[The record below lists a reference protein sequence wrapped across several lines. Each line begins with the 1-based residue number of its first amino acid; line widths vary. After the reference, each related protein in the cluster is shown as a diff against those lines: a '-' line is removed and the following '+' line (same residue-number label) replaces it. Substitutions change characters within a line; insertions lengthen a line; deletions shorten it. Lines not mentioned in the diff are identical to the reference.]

1 MTNENEQSGKKPL
14 TLSRGKLE
22 LKKPVETQQ
31 VRQSFSHGRSKTVQV
46 EVKKKRVSTD
56 APAEALAL
64 AGAVPAGAVSA
75 NPAAAAVSAT
85 PPAPPPLKPVAAPTV
100 SEAPAPAP
108 VVEAPASATDAPAT
122 PVEVAPAPAPVVS
135 APLAPVIEAPAPVA
149 VAPLVETPT
158 EPVVPAQIRPAPVA
172 PVQAVRVQAGPATGT
187 VPLGTASRTPVA
199 AAPVA
204 PAPVA
209 AAAPVAQAP
218 RAPTPSADS
227 APDRMGG
234 RGGRVVTQPPRV
246 APPPQ
251 QRPGGNNNNQ
261 AAGGNRRPQALR
273 TLTEEERAQRVR
285 VLQEAQKRAEEDA
298 KRAAEDAVRKAI
310 EDAARKIREAEEA
323 VVRAAEDEI
332 RKKREAE
339 EAAVKAEQD
348 ARRKVEQEEAA
359 KRAAANPAPGGVV
372 RENASNRVAVPT
384 VLPTGRVEEE
394 EDAAGRARRG
404 GGGGG
409 GGAPG
414 GAKRPP
420 PPPPR
425 RTTTDDRRRGGK
437 ITVNQALDSGD
448 QSRMRSMASMRRAR
462 EKERLRMLQRQQD
475 KVLREVII
483 PDAITVQ
490 ELASRMA
497 ERGGEVI
504 KALMRMGV
512 MATINQ
518 TIDSDTAEL
527 IVQEFGHTPKRASD
541 SDVEIGLH
549 GEADRNEEL
558 LDRAPVV
565 TVMGHVDH
573 GKTSLLDAL
582 RFTDVAGRE
591 AGGITQHIGAYQ
603 VKLASGAQ
611 ITFIDT
617 PGHEAFTEMRARGA
631 NVTDIVV
638 LVVAADDGIMPQ
650 TVEAI
655 RHAKAAGVP
664 IVVAINK
671 IDKPSANVAKVHNE
685 LLAHELVVEAL
696 GGDVIAI
703 EVSAKAR
710 TNLDKLEEAIL
721 LQAEILEL
729 KSNPNRPAEGIIVE
743 ARLDRGRGPV
753 ATCLI
758 QRGTLRVGDIF
769 VAGSE
774 WGRVRALVNDKGE
787 QVKEAGPSV
796 PVEVLGLQGTPMAG
810 DEMVVV
816 ESEVRA
822 RDVVQYRQQRRRD
835 ADAKR
840 GARGTVEQMLSQIA
854 AGEAK
859 ELPIVIKSDVQG
871 SLEAIIASI
880 GRLSTAEVTTRILS
894 SGVGAISESDVTL
907 ARASGAMIIA
917 FNVRANAQ
925 ARELARRDNVD
936 IRYYSIIY
944 NVVDDVKAALSGML
958 APEMRENFLGYAEI
972 REVFSLT
979 KSGSV
984 AGCMIT
990 EGIVKRGNKVRLL
1003 RDNVVI
1009 HEGTLK
1015 TLRRFKEEVKEVR
1028 SGFECGM
1035 AFDNYND
1042 LKIGDRIEC
1051 FEIVEE
1057 ARTL

>member
-22 LKKPVETQQ
+22 LKKPVETTQQ

-46 EVKKKRVSTD
+46 EVKKKRVHAD
-56 APAEALAL
+56 GPAEAA
-64 AGAVPAGAVSA
+64 A
-75 NPAAAAVSAT
+75 PAAPSAPQAIVPPVAAALSAT
-85 PPAPPPLKPVAAPTV
+85 PPAPAPLKPVA
-100 SEAPAPAP
+100 P
-108 VVEAPASATDAPAT
+108 VAVEAPK
-122 PVEVAPAPAPVVS
+122 PAP
-135 APLAPVIEAPAPVA
+135 EAP
-149 VAPLVETPT
+149 TPT
-158 EPVVPAQIRPAPVA
+158 VEPVVAPVPEA
-172 PVQAVRVQAGPATGT
+172 PKVDLPPVTVKAGPATGT
-187 VPLGTASRTPVA
+187 VPLGTASRTPAAAVPPAPAAVVA
-199 AAPVA
+199 PVPAAPVA
-204 PAPVA
+204 RPTPA
-209 AAAPVAQAP
+209 
-218 RAPTPSADS
+218 PSADR
-227 APDRMGG
+227 AADRMGG
-234 RGGRVVTQPPRV
+234 RGGRVVTPPQKV

-251 QRPGGNNNNQ
+251 QRPATGGNTGGGQ
-261 AAGGNRRPQALR
+261 GGNRRPQALR
-273 TLTEEERAQRVR
+273 TLTEEERAHRLR
-285 VLQEAQKRAEEDA
+285 VLQEAAKRAEEDA
-298 KRAAEDAVRKAI
+298 KRAAEEAVRR
-310 EDAARKIREAEEA
+310 AAEEEERKKREAEEA
-323 VVRAAEDEI
+323 VIRAAEEEI

-339 EAAVKAEQD
+339 EAVVRAEQD
-348 ARRKVEQEEAA
+348 ARRKLEQEEAA
-359 KRAAANPAPGGVV
+359 RRAAANPAPGGVV
-372 RENASNRVAVPT
+372 RESAVNRVAIPT
-384 VLPTGRVEEE
+384 VLPTARVED
-394 EDAAGRARRG
+394 EDEGASRARRG
-404 GGGGG
+404 GGGGAA
-409 GGAPG
+409 GA
-414 GAKRPP
+414 AKRPAP
-420 PPPPR
+420 AAPR
-425 RTTTDDRRRGGK
+425 RGPAGDDRRRGGK

-448 QSRMRSMASMRRAR
+448 QGRMRSMASMRRAR
-462 EKERLRMLQRQQD
+462 EKERLRQLQRQQD

-518 TIDSDTAEL
+518 TIDGDTAEL

-541 SDVEIGLH
+541 SDVEIGLR
-549 GEADRNEEL
+549 GEADRPDEL
-558 LDRAPVV
+558 LPRAPVV

-582 RFTDVAGRE
+582 RSTDVAGRE

-603 VKLASGAQ
+603 VKLESGAQ

-655 RHAKAAGVP
+655 QHAKAANVP

-729 KSNPNRPAEGIIVE
+729 TANPDRPAEGIIVE
-743 ARLDRGRGPV
+743 AKLDRGRGPV

-787 QVKEAGPSV
+787 QVREAGPSV

-816 ESEVRA
+816 DSEARA

-835 ADAKR
+835 AEAKR
-840 GARGTVEQMLSQIA
+840 GVRGTVEQMLSQIA

-859 ELPIVIKSDVQG
+859 ELPLVIKSDVQG
-871 SLEAIIASI
+871 SLEAITASI
-880 GRLSTAEVTTRILS
+880 ARLSTEEVATRILS

-925 ARELARRDNVD
+925 AREMARRDGVD

-972 REVFSLT
+972 REVFNTS
-979 KSGSV
+979 KVGNV

-990 EGIVKRGNKVRLL
+990 EGLVKRGNKVRLL

-1015 TLRRFKEEVKEVR
+1015 TLRRFKDEVKEVKA
-1028 SGFECGM
+1028 GFECGM
-1035 AFDNYND
+1035 AFENYND
-1042 LKIGDRIEC
+1042 IKVGDMIEC

>member
-1 MTNENEQSGKKPL
+1 MTNENEQNGKKPL

-46 EVKKKRVSTD
+46 EVKKKRVHSD
-56 APAEALAL
+56 APEAA
-64 AGAVPAGAVSA
+64 AA
-75 NPAAAAVSAT
+75 PAAAAPAPAAVAAALSAT
-85 PPAPPPLKPVAAPTV
+85 PPAPAPLKPVVPPVAVEAPKPAPVVVEAPTPV
-100 SEAPAPAP
+100 APEPAPVPVPTP
-108 VVEAPASATDAPAT
+108 VVEAPK
-122 PVEVAPAPAPVVS
+122 VEVPPV
-135 APLAPVIEAPAPVA
+135 
-149 VAPLVETPT
+149 T
-158 EPVVPAQIRPAPVA
+158 
-172 PVQAVRVQAGPATGT
+172 VQAGPATGT
-187 VPLGTASRTPVA
+187 VPLGTASRPAATA
-199 AAPVA
+199 AAAAAA
-204 PAPVA
+204 PAPVV
-209 AAAPVAQAP
+209 APVAAP
-218 RAPTPSADS
+218 AARPTPVPPASV
-227 APDRMGG
+227 APDRMGN
-234 RGGRVVTQPPRV
+234 RGGRVVTPPQKV

-251 QRPGGNNNNQ
+251 QRPAAGGSNNNQ
-261 AAGGNRRPQALR
+261 GNRRPQALR
-273 TLTEEERAQRVR
+273 TLTEEERAHRLR

-298 KRAAEDAVRKAI
+298 KRAAEEAVRR
-310 EDAARKIREAEEA
+310 AAEEVERQKREAEEAVIRAAEEEVRKKREAEEA
-323 VVRAAEDEI
+323 VVR
-332 RKKREAE
+332 
-339 EAAVKAEQD
+339 AEQD

-359 KRAAANPAPGGVV
+359 RRAAANPAPGGVV
-372 RENASNRVAVPT
+372 REGAVNRVAIPT
-384 VLPTGRVEEE
+384 TIPTGTRTDDD
-394 EDAAGRARRG
+394 EDGASRNRRSG
-404 GGGGG
+404 GGGA
-409 GGAPG
+409 APG
-414 GAKRPP
+414 GAKRPAP
-420 PPPPR
+420 AAPR
-425 RTTTDDRRRGGK
+425 RGAGDDRRRGGK

-518 TIDSDTAEL
+518 TIDGDTAEL

-541 SDVEIGLH
+541 SDVEIGLR
-549 GEADRNEEL
+549 GEEDRAEEL
-558 LDRAPVV
+558 LPRAPVV

-582 RFTDVAGRE
+582 RSTDVAGRE

-603 VKLASGAQ
+603 VKLESGAQ

-655 RHAKAAGVP
+655 QHAKAANVP

-671 IDKPSANVAKVHNE
+671 IDKPAANVAKVHNE

-729 KSNPNRPAEGIIVE
+729 TANPNRPAEGIIVE
-743 ARLDRGRGPV
+743 AKLDRGRGSV

-787 QVKEAGPSV
+787 QVREAGPSV

-816 ESEVRA
+816 DSEARA

-835 ADAKR
+835 AEAKR
-840 GARGTVEQMLSQIA
+840 GVRGTVEQMLSQIA

-859 ELPIVIKSDVQG
+859 ELPLVIKSDVQG

-880 GRLSTAEVTTRILS
+880 SRLSTDEVATRILS

-925 ARELARRDNVD
+925 AREMARRDGVD

-972 REVFSLT
+972 REVFNTS
-979 KSGSV
+979 KVGNV
-984 AGCMIT
+984 AGCMVT
-990 EGIVKRGNKVRLL
+990 EGLVKRGNKVRLL

-1015 TLRRFKEEVKEVR
+1015 TLRRFKDEVKEVK

-1035 AFDNYND
+1035 AFENYND
-1042 LKIGDRIEC
+1042 IKVGDVIEC

-1057 ARTL
+1057 ARSL

>member
-56 APAEALAL
+56 APADA
-64 AGAVPAGAVSA
+64 
-75 NPAAAAVSAT
+75 PAAPAPVVAAPAQPVASPVAAALSAT
-85 PPAPPPLKPVAAPTV
+85 PPAPPPLKPVAAPVV
-100 SEAPAPAP
+100 SEAPAP
-108 VVEAPASATDAPAT
+108 VVEAPAAVAPAPIAEAPVEIA
-122 PVEVAPAPAPVVS
+122 PVEVAPAPVAP
-135 APLAPVIEAPAPVA
+135 APAPVA
-149 VAPLVETPT
+149 AAPAVEI
-158 EPVVPAQIRPAPVA
+158 PVVPVK
-172 PVQAVRVQAGPATGT
+172 AGPATGT
-187 VPLGTASRTPVA
+187 VPLGTASRAPVA
-199 AAPVA
+199 GAAVA
-204 PAPVA
+204 PAP
-209 AAAPVAQAP
+209 AAPVAQAP
-218 RAPTPSADS
+218 RVATPSADS

-251 QRPGGNNNNQ
+251 QRPGGGGGGNQ
-261 AAGGNRRPQALR
+261 AASGGNRRPQALR
-273 TLTEEERAQRVR
+273 TLTEEERAHRLR

-298 KRAAEDAVRKAI
+298 KRAAEDAARKAI

-323 VVRAAEDEI
+323 VIRAAEDEI

-339 EAAVKAEQD
+339 EAVVKAEQD

-372 RENASNRVAVPT
+372 RENASNRVAIPT

-394 EDAAGRARRG
+394 DDAAGRARRGGG

-420 PPPPR
+420 APPPR

-541 SDVEIGLH
+541 SDVEIGLR
-549 GEADRNEEL
+549 GEADRDEEL
-558 LDRAPVV
+558 LDRGPVV

-582 RFTDVAGRE
+582 RFTDVASRE

-603 VKLASGAQ
+603 VKLESGAN

-685 LLAHELVVEAL
+685 LLQHELVVEAL

-729 KSNPNRPAEGIIVE
+729 KANPNRPAEGIIVE
-743 ARLDRGRGPV
+743 AKLDRGRGPV

-816 ESEVRA
+816 DSDARA

-880 GRLSTAEVTTRILS
+880 GRLSTPEVTTRILS

-925 ARELARRDNVD
+925 ARELARRDNVE

-972 REVFSLT
+972 REVFQLT

-990 EGIVKRGNKVRLL
+990 EGLVKRGNKVRLL

-1015 TLRRFKEEVKEVR
+1015 TLRRFKDEVKEVKQ
-1028 SGFECGM
+1028 GFECGM

-1042 LKIGDRIEC
+1042 LKIGDMIEC

-1057 ARTL
+1057 ARSL